1 LIKKEARILGLA
13 AASGRL
19 QQISVVGIVFRGNLW
34 FDGMFT
40 CQIRPK
46 EHDYMA
52 KLVSAI
58 VQSKQYSQI
67 HAVILPREVLG
78 SGVRLDISDLSHK
91 INLPVIS
98 IARRVIYRKRH
109 PQRNPEPKSKT
120 DSFSIK
126 IGGGKVPVEVSGMSR
141 DQTRETFAV
150 ACADGQQIPEAVRVA
165 KMVATHVP
173 RRRMPTATIQQNEGY
188 GL

>member
-1 LIKKEARILGLA
+1 MIKKEARILGLA

-40 CQIRPK
+40 CQIRPN
-46 EHDYMA
+46 EHDCIA

-58 VQSKQYSQI
+58 VRSRQYSQI

-91 INLPVIS
+91 INLPVIA
-98 IARRVIYRKRH
+98 IARKALYQKRPLH
-109 PQRNPEPKSKT
+109 RNPKPKSKT

-141 DQTRETFAV
+141 DQTREIFAI
-150 ACADGQQIPEAVRVA
+150 ACVDGQQIPEAVRVA
-165 KMVATHVP
+165 KMVATHAP
-173 RRRMPTATIQQNEGY
+173 RRRMPTVTIQQNEGY